1 MKNTAIHG
9 AWRHPVT
16 PLILAAVA
24 TAIFVWGVYPETPVG
39 ASVMIVAAWAYNIP
53 KSLQSLRR
61 HRAARATHRKQ

>member
-1 MKNTAIHG
+1 MKNTAIHR

-39 ASVMIVAAWAYNIP
+39 AGVMIVAAWAYNIP
-53 KSLQSLRR
+53 ESLRR